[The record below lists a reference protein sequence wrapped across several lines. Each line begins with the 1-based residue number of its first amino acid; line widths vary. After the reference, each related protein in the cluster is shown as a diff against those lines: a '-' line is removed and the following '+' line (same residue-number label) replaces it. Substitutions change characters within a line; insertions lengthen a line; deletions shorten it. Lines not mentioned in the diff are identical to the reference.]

1 MIDKLQAIKDRW
13 LNIQDE
19 LNDPMVI
26 SNQRKFAQLNRD
38 YKELQK
44 VVEAYEK
51 YRLLVSN
58 IENNRQI
65 LNTEKDADFRDLVD
79 HHARHLVGRALV
91 EAHVDL
97 GIGLAQPDDRHR
109 QHVARLGVGGG
120 DRQRPA
126 SRKHPAWRSP
136 DGRDR
141 WRALVQDAPDRP
153 SCRGQREYGW
163 RSQARGVRR
172 RERGCR

>member
-51 YRLLVSN
+51 YRLLVSYQVKYLLQELLIVLCRWDFVLPFDKSN
-58 IENNRQI
+58 QYGHSLDNR
-65 LNTEKDADFRDLVD
+65 
-79 HHARHLVGRALV
+79 
-91 EAHVDL
+91 
-97 GIGLAQPDDRHR
+97 AQ
-109 QHVARLGVGGG
+109 
-120 DRQRPA
+120 
-126 SRKHPAWRSP
+126 
-136 DGRDR
+136 
-141 WRALVQDAPDRP
+141 
-153 SCRGQREYGW
+153 
-163 RSQARGVRR
+163 
-172 RERGCR
+172 